1 MWVRFAAVLFA
12 LPAAAALAEGHAVAV
27 KVGALGLGAEYTHEI
42 NDRIAVRGGIYG
54 SNLGFDAEESGI
66 DYEFD
71 IVWDSIVAGVDFH
84 PLKTALR
91 LSAGLIKND
100 NRLEGE
106 SRPSGNVTIGDT
118 VYTPSQAGTLRGTTT
133 FDDTA
138 KYLGV
143 GWDWS
148 RDKRIFGMSFD
159 LGLVDQGNANV
170 TLRGNGSLFGNP
182 SFEQD
187 IDAEEREL
195 EAEFDDFDIVPYVTL
210 GFVFRF

>member
-1 MWVRFAAVLFA
+1 MFARVAVALIA
-12 LPAAAALAEGHAVAV
+12 LPAATALADGHAVAV

-42 NDRIAVRGGIYG
+42 NDRIAVRGGVYG

-66 DYEFD
+66 DYELD
-71 IVWDSIVAGVDFH
+71 IVWDSLAAGIDFH
-84 PLKTALR
+84 PLKSALR
-91 LSAGLIKND
+91 LSAGILKND
-100 NRLEGE
+100 NGLEAM
-106 SRPSGNVTIGDT
+106 SRPTGNVTIGDT
-118 VYTPSQAGTLRGTTT
+118 VYTPSQVGTLEGNVT

-138 KYLGV
+138 TYLGV

-159 LGLVDQGNANV
+159 LGLVDQGSPVV
-170 TLRGNGSLFGNP
+170 TLRGNGSLLGNP

-195 EAEFDDFDIVPYVTL
+195 AAEFDDLDLVPYLTL